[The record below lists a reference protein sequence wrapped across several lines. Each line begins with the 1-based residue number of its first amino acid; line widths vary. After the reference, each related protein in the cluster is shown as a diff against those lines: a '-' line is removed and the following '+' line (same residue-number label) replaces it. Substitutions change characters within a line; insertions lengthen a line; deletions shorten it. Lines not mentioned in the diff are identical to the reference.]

1 MKKSINNDVIFNGT
15 LQEILVPL
23 GNWRRYETETIIR
36 LYIELVERNYKPS
49 ISVKNSVYEFC
60 QAEGVARIE
69 EINNYELIKS
79 RTIQDK
85 TSFVRE
91 KKEIRKGELSSAGES
106 LQFIALLQGAT
117 IFIMIIFY
125 LIVLENPN
133 ALAGNYVLPFILAG
147 VAIMSIISLH
157 KAGDSLRKADKQNQ
171 SNKN

>member
-1 MKKSINNDVIFNGT
+1 MKKSINNDVIFNRP
-15 LQEILVPL
+15 LQKILVSI
-23 GNWRRYETETIIR
+23 GNWRHYKTETIVR

-49 ISVKNSVYEFC
+49 ISVKNSIYEFC

-133 ALAGNYVLPFILAG
+133 AFAGNYVLLFILAG
-147 VAIMSIISLH
+147 VAIMSIISLYQ
-157 KAGDSLRKADKQNQ
+157 AGNSLRKADKQNQ